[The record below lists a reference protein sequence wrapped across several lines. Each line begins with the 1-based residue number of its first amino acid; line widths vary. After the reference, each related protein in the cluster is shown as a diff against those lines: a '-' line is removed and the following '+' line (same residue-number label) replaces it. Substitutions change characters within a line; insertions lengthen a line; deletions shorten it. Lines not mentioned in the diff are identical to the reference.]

1 MAARCDVVGPEA
13 WVASAPA
20 VQRCAVRGM
29 CVDGASGGG
38 VIMNESQRDKDPGD
52 ANTRADAIREGAVRW
67 LLWLRTGDSTEQ
79 ELDAFARWRAQS
91 DEHARTVRELIW
103 MWAVLETVGR
113 QEPGGPTRTH

>member
-13 WVASAPA
+13 WVASVPP

-67 LLWLRTGDSTEQ
+67 LLWLRTGDTTQ
-79 ELDAFARWRAQS
+79 RELDAFACWRAQS

-113 QEPGGPTRTH
+113 PEPGGSTRTH